1 MARKSRKQLIV
12 EDENVSSMEVNSEDT
27 TDVLTSIEE
36 NDTVVEVVEDVVD
49 NADVVNDADIV
60 DNIEEDNTIVEN
72 DDISIENEPH
82 VYQTTPSDED
92 EIIDAEVV
100 EPQPKPI
107 NTDYL
112 PMLIGMKLAFAPSK
126 AVLDGINTMLPY
138 FKNPN
143 AEDAT
148 YEHDERVAILK
159 MNDIVIS
166 AILNTFEYW
175 YNSIHKL
182 VCDEVEKVLFVP
194 KTKYSIPINY
204 IAGTDIHATLSQNL
218 TSMHDNYYKPVCKCI
233 QEFEQYIQDDDI
245 DAMKSTY
252 TELRRYLVGVK
263 KMIRHMRSIL
273 EDKED
278 EESVIEMGG
287 EVNDVQTES
296 VSEENLVTADTEML
310 NESVDE
316 NIEAPTDE
324 LTENED

>member
-1 MARKSRKQLIV
+1 MARKSRKQALV
-12 EDENVSSMEVNSEDT
+12 EEENVSPIEVTNEDT
-27 TDVLTSIEE
+27 TEVLTSIEE
-36 NDTVVEVVEDVVD
+36 NDTIVEDVVD
-49 NADVVNDADIV
+49 NTDF
-60 DNIEEDNTIVEN
+60 EN
-72 DDISIENEPH
+72 DDIPIEEESCVN
-82 VYQTTPSDED
+82 QTAPSDED

-204 IAGTDIHATLSQNL
+204 IAGTDTHATLSQNL

-233 QEFEQYIQDDDI
+233 QEFEQHIQNDDI

-278 EESVIEMGG
+278 EEYVIEMGG
-287 EVNDVQTES
+287 EVDDVQTES
-296 VSEENLVTADTEML
+296 VSEEILETADNEMST
-310 NESVDE
+310 ESVDE
-316 NIEAPTDE
+316 NIEASTDE
-324 LTENED
+324 LEKED

>member
-1 MARKSRKQLIV
+1 MARKSRKQPIV
-12 EDENVSSMEVNSEDT
+12 EEENVSSMEVKTEDT
-27 TDVLTSIEE
+27 AEVLTSIEE
-36 NDTVVEVVEDVVD
+36 NDTVDNVD
-49 NADVVNDADIV
+49 IVNEADIV
-60 DNIEEDNTIVEN
+60 DNVEEDTTIVE
-72 DDISIENEPH
+72 DDISTDSEP
-82 VYQTTPSDED
+82 YINQSAPSEED

-182 VCDEVEKVLFVP
+182 VCEEVEKVLFVP

-204 IAGTDIHATLSQNL
+204 IAGTDVHATLSQNL

-233 QEFEQYIQDDDI
+233 QEFEQYIQDDDV

-278 EESVIEMGG
+278 EECVIEMGG
-287 EVNDVQTES
+287 EVDDVQTES
-296 VSEENLVTADTEML
+296 VSEENLETAED
-310 NESVDE
+310 ESVDE
-316 NIEAPTDE
+316 NIETPTDE
-324 LTENED
+324 LEKED

>member
-1 MARKSRKQLIV
+1 MARKSRKQPIV
-12 EDENVSSMEVNSEDT
+12 EEENVSPMEVNNEDT
-27 TDVLTSIEE
+27 TEVLTSIEE
-36 NDTVVEVVEDVVD
+36 NDTIVEDVVD
-49 NADVVNDADIV
+49 NVDVVNDADIV
-60 DNIEEDNTIVEN
+60 DNAEEDNTIVEDESYVN
-72 DDISIENEPH
+72 QSA
-82 VYQTTPSDED
+82 PSEED

-175 YNSIHKL
+175 YNSVHKL
-182 VCDEVEKVLFVP
+182 VCEEVEKVLFVP
-194 KTKYSIPINY
+194 KVKYSIPINY

-233 QEFEQYIQDDDI
+233 QEFEQYIQDDDV

-278 EESVIEMGG
+278 EECVIEMGG
-287 EVNDVQTES
+287 EVDDIQTES
-296 VSEENLVTADTEML
+296 VSEENLETAED
-310 NESVDE
+310 ESVDE
-316 NIEAPTDE
+316 NTETPIDE
-324 LTENED
+324 LEKED

>member
-1 MARKSRKQLIV
+1 MARKSRKQPIV
-12 EDENVSSMEVNSEDT
+12 EDENVSSMEVKNEDT
-27 TDVLTSIEE
+27 AEVLTSIEE
-36 NDTVVEVVEDVVD
+36 NDTVDNVD
-49 NADVVNDADIV
+49 IVNDADIV
-60 DNIEEDNTIVEN
+60 DNTEEDNTIVEN
-72 DDISIENEPH
+72 DDISIEDESRVNH
-82 VYQTTPSDED
+82 QTTPSDED
-92 EIIDAEVV
+92 EIIDAEIV

-182 VCDEVEKVLFVP
+182 VCEEVEKVLFVP

-204 IAGTDIHATLSQNL
+204 IAGTDTHATLSQNL

-233 QEFEQYIQDDDI
+233 QEFEQHIQNDDI

-278 EESVIEMGG
+278 EEYVIEMGG
-287 EVNDVQTES
+287 EVDDIQTES
-296 VSEENLVTADTEML
+296 VSEKNLETADDEKL

-316 NIEAPTDE
+316 NIETPTDE
-324 LTENED
+324 LTEKED

>member
-1 MARKSRKQLIV
+1 MARKSRKQALV
-12 EDENVSSMEVNSEDT
+12 EEENVSPIEVTNEDT
-27 TDVLTSIEE
+27 TEVLTSIEE
-36 NDTVVEVVEDVVD
+36 NDTIVEDVVD
-49 NADVVNDADIV
+49 NADFAD
-60 DNIEEDNTIVEN
+60 DG
-72 DDISIENEPH
+72 DISIEEEPC
-82 VYQTTPSDED
+82 VNQSAPSDED

-194 KTKYSIPINY
+194 KIKYSIPINY
-204 IAGTDIHATLSQNL
+204 IAGTDTHATLSQNL

-233 QEFEQYIQDDDI
+233 QEFEQHIQNDDI

-278 EESVIEMGG
+278 EEYVIEMGG
-287 EVNDVQTES
+287 EVDDVQTES
-296 VSEENLVTADTEML
+296 VSEEILETADNEMST
-310 NESVDE
+310 ESVDE
-316 NIEAPTDE
+316 NIEAPIDE
-324 LTENED
+324 LEKED

>member
-1 MARKSRKQLIV
+1 MARKSRKQALV
-12 EDENVSSMEVNSEDT
+12 EEESVSPVEVNTEDT
-27 TDVLTSIEE
+27 TEVLTSIEE
-36 NDTVVEVVEDVVD
+36 NDTIVEDVVD
-49 NADVVNDADIV
+49 NTDF
-60 DNIEEDNTIVEN
+60 EN
-72 DDISIENEPH
+72 DDISIEEEPC
-82 VYQTTPSDED
+82 VNQSAPSDED

-204 IAGTDIHATLSQNL
+204 IAGTDTHATLSQNL

-233 QEFEQYIQDDDI
+233 QEFEQHIQNDDI

-278 EESVIEMGG
+278 EEYVIEMGG
-287 EVNDVQTES
+287 EVDDVQTES
-296 VSEENLVTADTEML
+296 VSEEILETADNEMPT
-310 NESVDE
+310 ESVDE

-324 LTENED
+324 LEKED

>member
-1 MARKSRKQLIV
+1 MARKSRKQPIV
-12 EDENVSSMEVNSEDT
+12 EDENVSSMEVKTEDT
-27 TDVLTSIEE
+27 AEVLTSIEE
-36 NDTVVEVVEDVVD
+36 NDTVD
-49 NADVVNDADIV
+49 NADIVNDADIV
-60 DNIEEDNTIVEN
+60 DNVEEDTTIVE
-72 DDISIENEPH
+72 DDISTDNEP
-82 VYQTTPSDED
+82 YINQSAPSEED

-182 VCDEVEKVLFVP
+182 VCEEVEKVLFVP

-233 QEFEQYIQDDDI
+233 QEFEQYIQDDDV

-278 EESVIEMGG
+278 EECIIEMGG
-287 EVNDVQTES
+287 EVDAQTES
-296 VSEENLVTADTEML
+296 VSEENLETADNEMST
-310 NESVDE
+310 ESVDE
-316 NIEAPTDE
+316 NIEASTDE
-324 LTENED
+324 LEKED

>member
-1 MARKSRKQLIV
+1 MARKSRKQPIV
-12 EDENVSSMEVNSEDT
+12 EEENVSSMEVKNEDT
-27 TDVLTSIEE
+27 AEVLTSIEE
-36 NDTVVEVVEDVVD
+36 NDTVD
-49 NADVVNDADIV
+49 NADIVNDTDIV
-60 DNIEEDNTIVEN
+60 DNVEEDTTIVE
-72 DDISIENEPH
+72 DDISTDNEP
-82 VYQTTPSDED
+82 YINQSAPSEED

-182 VCDEVEKVLFVP
+182 VCEEVEKVLFVP

-233 QEFEQYIQDDDI
+233 QEFEQYIQDDDV

-278 EESVIEMGG
+278 EECVIEMGG
-287 EVNDVQTES
+287 EVDDVQTES
-296 VSEENLVTADTEML
+296 VSEEILETAEDEMST
-310 NESVDE
+310 ESVD
-316 NIEAPTDE
+316 EAPTDE
-324 LTENED
+324 LTENEE

>member
-1 MARKSRKQLIV
+1 MARKSRKQPIV
-12 EDENVSSMEVNSEDT
+12 EEENVSSMEVKTEDT
-27 TDVLTSIEE
+27 AEVLTSIEE
-36 NDTVVEVVEDVVD
+36 NDTVD
-49 NADVVNDADIV
+49 NADIVNEADIV
-60 DNIEEDNTIVEN
+60 DNVEEDTTIVE
-72 DDISIENEPH
+72 DDISTDNEP
-82 VYQTTPSDED
+82 YINQSAPSEED

-182 VCDEVEKVLFVP
+182 VCEEVEKVLFVP

-233 QEFEQYIQDDDI
+233 QEFEQYIQDDDV

-278 EESVIEMGG
+278 EECVIEMGG
-287 EVNDVQTES
+287 EVDDVQIES
-296 VSEENLVTADTEML
+296 VSEEILETAED
-310 NESVDE
+310 ESVDE
-316 NIEAPTDE
+316 NVETPTDE
-324 LTENED
+324 LEKED

>member
-1 MARKSRKQLIV
+1 MARKSRKQALV
-12 EDENVSSMEVNSEDT
+12 EEENVSPIEVTNEDT
-27 TDVLTSIEE
+27 TEVLTSIEE
-36 NDTVVEVVEDVVD
+36 NDTADNVD
-49 NADVVNDADIV
+49 IVNDADIV

-72 DDISIENEPH
+72 DDIPIEEEPC
-82 VYQTTPSDED
+82 VNQTAPSDED

-204 IAGTDIHATLSQNL
+204 IAGTDTHATLSQNL

-233 QEFEQYIQDDDI
+233 QEFEQHIQNDDI

-278 EESVIEMGG
+278 EEYVIEMGG
-287 EVNDVQTES
+287 EVDDIQTES
-296 VSEENLVTADTEML
+296 VSEEILETADNEMST
-310 NESVDE
+310 ESVDE

-324 LTENED
+324 LEKED

>member
-1 MARKSRKQLIV
+1 MARKSRKQPIV
-12 EDENVSSMEVNSEDT
+12 EEENVSSMEVKNEDT
-27 TDVLTSIEE
+27 AEVLTSIEE
-36 NDTVVEVVEDVVD
+36 NDTVDNVD
-49 NADVVNDADIV
+49 IVNDADIV
-60 DNIEEDNTIVEN
+60 DNVEEDNTIVE
-72 DDISIENEPH
+72 DDISTDSEP
-82 VYQTTPSDED
+82 YINQSAPSEED

-182 VCDEVEKVLFVP
+182 VCEEVEKVLFVP

-204 IAGTDIHATLSQNL
+204 IAGTDVHATLSQNL

-233 QEFEQYIQDDDI
+233 QEFEQYIQDDDV

-278 EESVIEMGG
+278 EECVIEMGG
-287 EVNDVQTES
+287 EVDDIQTES
-296 VSEENLVTADTEML
+296 VSEEILETVED
-310 NESVDE
+310 ESVDE
-316 NIEAPTDE
+316 NIETPTDE
-324 LTENED
+324 LEKED

>member
-1 MARKSRKQLIV
+1 MARKSRKQPIV
-12 EDENVSSMEVNSEDT
+12 EEENVSSMEVKNEDT
-27 TDVLTSIEE
+27 AEVLTSIEE
-36 NDTVVEVVEDVVD
+36 NDTVD
-49 NADVVNDADIV
+49 NADIVNDATIV
-60 DNIEEDNTIVEN
+60 DNVDNVDNVEEDTTIVE
-72 DDISIENEPH
+72 DDISTDNEP
-82 VYQTTPSDED
+82 YINQSAPSEED

-182 VCDEVEKVLFVP
+182 VCEEVEKVLFVP

-233 QEFEQYIQDDDI
+233 QEFEQYIQDDDV

-278 EESVIEMGG
+278 EECVIEMGG
-287 EVNDVQTES
+287 EVDDIQTES
-296 VSEENLVTADTEML
+296 VSEENLETADE
-310 NESVDE
+310 ESVDE
-316 NIEAPTDE
+316 NIETSTDE
-324 LTENED
+324 LEKED

>member
-1 MARKSRKQLIV
+1 MARKSRKQPIV
-12 EDENVSSMEVNSEDT
+12 EDENVSSMEVKNEDT
-27 TDVLTSIEE
+27 AEVLTSIEE
-36 NDTVVEVVEDVVD
+36 NDTVDNVD
-49 NADVVNDADIV
+49 IVNDADIV
-60 DNIEEDNTIVEN
+60 DSVEEDTTIVE
-72 DDISIENEPH
+72 DDISTDNEP
-82 VYQTTPSDED
+82 YINQSAPSEED

-182 VCDEVEKVLFVP
+182 VCEEVEKVLFVP

-233 QEFEQYIQDDDI
+233 QEFEQYIQDDDV

-278 EESVIEMGG
+278 EECVIEMGG
-287 EVNDVQTES
+287 EIDNIQTES
-296 VSEENLVTADTEML
+296 VSEENLETAED
-310 NESVDE
+310 ESVDE
-316 NIEAPTDE
+316 TIETPIDE
-324 LTENED
+324 LEKED

>member
-1 MARKSRKQLIV
+1 MARKSRKQPIV
-12 EDENVSSMEVNSEDT
+12 EDENVSSMEVKNEDT
-27 TDVLTSIEE
+27 AEVLTSIEE
-36 NDTVVEVVEDVVD
+36 NDTDNVD
-49 NADVVNDADIV
+49 IVNDTGI
-60 DNIEEDNTIVEN
+60 DNVEEDTTIVE
-72 DDISIENEPH
+72 DDISTDNESY
-82 VYQTTPSDED
+82 VNQSAPSEED

-182 VCDEVEKVLFVP
+182 VCEEVEKVLFVP

-233 QEFEQYIQDDDI
+233 QEFEQHIQNDDI

-278 EESVIEMGG
+278 EECVIEMGG
-287 EVNDVQTES
+287 EIDNIQTES
-296 VSEENLVTADTEML
+296 VSEENLETADNEMST
-310 NESVDE
+310 ESVDE
-316 NIEAPTDE
+316 NIEAPIDE
-324 LTENED
+324 LEKED

>member
-1 MARKSRKQLIV
+1 
-12 EDENVSSMEVNSEDT
+12 MEVKNEDT
-27 TDVLTSIEE
+27 SEVLTSIEE
-36 NDTVVEVVEDVVD
+36 NDTNDNVD
-49 NADVVNDADIV
+49 IVNDADIV
-60 DNIEEDNTIVEN
+60 NNVEEDTTIVE
-72 DDISIENEPH
+72 DDISTDSEP
-82 VYQTTPSDED
+82 YINQSAPSEED

-182 VCDEVEKVLFVP
+182 VCEEVEKVLFVP

-204 IAGTDIHATLSQNL
+204 IAGTDVHATLSQNL

-233 QEFEQYIQDDDI
+233 QEFEQYIQDDDV

-278 EESVIEMGG
+278 EECVIEMGG
-287 EVNDVQTES
+287 EVDNIQTES
-296 VSEENLVTADTEML
+296 VSEENLETADED
-310 NESVDE
+310 SVDE
-316 NIEAPTDE
+316 NIETPTDE
-324 LTENED
+324 LTEKED

>member
-1 MARKSRKQLIV
+1 MARKSRKQPIV
-12 EDENVSSMEVNSEDT
+12 EDENVSSMEVKTEDT
-27 TDVLTSIEE
+27 AEVLTSIEE
-36 NDTVVEVVEDVVD
+36 NDTVD
-49 NADVVNDADIV
+49 NTDIVNDADIV
-60 DNIEEDNTIVEN
+60 DNVEEDTTIVE
-72 DDISIENEPH
+72 DDISTDNEP
-82 VYQTTPSDED
+82 YINQSAPSEED

-182 VCDEVEKVLFVP
+182 VCEEVEKVLFVP

-204 IAGTDIHATLSQNL
+204 IAGTDTHATLSQNL
-218 TSMHDNYYKPVCKCI
+218 TSMHDNYYKPVCKRI
-233 QEFEQYIQDDDI
+233 QEFEQHIQDDDI

-278 EESVIEMGG
+278 EECVIEMGG
-287 EVNDVQTES
+287 EVDDVQTES
-296 VSEENLVTADTEML
+296 VSEENLETAED
-310 NESVDE
+310 ESVDE
-316 NIEAPTDE
+316 NIETPTDE
-324 LTENED
+324 LEKED

>member
-1 MARKSRKQLIV
+1 MARKSRKQPIV
-12 EDENVSSMEVNSEDT
+12 EEENVSSMEVKNEDT
-27 TDVLTSIEE
+27 AEVLTSIEE
-36 NDTVVEVVEDVVD
+36 NDTVD
-49 NADVVNDADIV
+49 NADIVNDTDIV
-60 DNIEEDNTIVEN
+60 DNVEEDTTIVE
-72 DDISIENEPH
+72 DDISTDNEP
-82 VYQTTPSDED
+82 YINQSAPSEED

-182 VCDEVEKVLFVP
+182 VCEEVEKVLFVP

-204 IAGTDIHATLSQNL
+204 IAGTDVHATLSQNL

-233 QEFEQYIQDDDI
+233 QEFEQYIQDDDV

-278 EESVIEMGG
+278 EECVIEMGG
-287 EVNDVQTES
+287 EIDDVQTES
-296 VSEENLVTADTEML
+296 VSEEILETAEDEMST
-310 NESVDE
+310 ESVD
-316 NIEAPTDE
+316 EAPTDE
-324 LTENED
+324 LTENEE

>member
-1 MARKSRKQLIV
+1 MARKSRKQPIV
-12 EDENVSSMEVNSEDT
+12 EEENVSSMEVKNEDT
-27 TDVLTSIEE
+27 AEVLTSIEE
-36 NDTVVEVVEDVVD
+36 NDTVDNVD
-49 NADVVNDADIV
+49 IVNDADIV
-60 DNIEEDNTIVEN
+60 DNVEEDTTIVE
-72 DDISIENEPH
+72 DDISTDNEP
-82 VYQTTPSDED
+82 YINQSAPSEED

-182 VCDEVEKVLFVP
+182 VCEEVEKVLFVP

-233 QEFEQYIQDDDI
+233 QEFERYIQDDDV

-278 EESVIEMGG
+278 EECVIEMGG
-287 EVNDVQTES
+287 EVDNVQTES
-296 VSEENLVTADTEML
+296 VSEENLETADE
-310 NESVDE
+310 ESVDE
-316 NIEAPTDE
+316 NVETPTDE
-324 LTENED
+324 LEKED

>member
-1 MARKSRKQLIV
+1 MARKSRKQPIV
-12 EDENVSSMEVNSEDT
+12 EDENVSSMEVKNEDT
-27 TDVLTSIEE
+27 AEVLTSIEE
-36 NDTVVEVVEDVVD
+36 NDTDNVD
-49 NADVVNDADIV
+49 IVNDTGI
-60 DNIEEDNTIVEN
+60 DNVEEDTTIVE
-72 DDISIENEPH
+72 DDISTDNESY
-82 VYQTTPSDED
+82 VNQSAPSEED

-182 VCDEVEKVLFVP
+182 VCEEVEKVLFVP

-233 QEFEQYIQDDDI
+233 QEFEQYIQDDDV
-245 DAMKSTY
+245 DAMKMTY

-278 EESVIEMGG
+278 EECVIEMGG
-287 EVNDVQTES
+287 EIDNIQTES
-296 VSEENLVTADTEML
+296 VSEENLETVDNEMST
-310 NESVDE
+310 ESVDE
-316 NIEAPTDE
+316 NIEAPIDE
-324 LTENED
+324 LEKED

>member
-1 MARKSRKQLIV
+1 MARKSRKQPIV
-12 EDENVSSMEVNSEDT
+12 EEENVSPMEVNNEDT
-27 TDVLTSIEE
+27 TEVLTSIEE
-36 NDTVVEVVEDVVD
+36 NDTVDNVD
-49 NADVVNDADIV
+49 IVNDADIV
-60 DNIEEDNTIVEN
+60 NNVEEDTTIVE
-72 DDISIENEPH
+72 DDISTDSEP
-82 VYQTTPSDED
+82 YINQSAPSEED

-182 VCDEVEKVLFVP
+182 VCEEVEKVLFVP

-204 IAGTDIHATLSQNL
+204 IAGTDVHATLSQNL

-233 QEFEQYIQDDDI
+233 QEFEQYIQDDDV

-278 EESVIEMGG
+278 EECVIEMGG
-287 EVNDVQTES
+287 EVDNIQTES
-296 VSEENLVTADTEML
+296 VSEENLETADED
-310 NESVDE
+310 SVDE
-316 NIEAPTDE
+316 NIETPTDE
-324 LTENED
+324 LTEKED

>member
-1 MARKSRKQLIV
+1 MARKSRKQALV
-12 EDENVSSMEVNSEDT
+12 EEENVSPMEVYNEDT
-27 TDVLTSIEE
+27 TEVLTSIEE
-36 NDTVVEVVEDVVD
+36 NDTIVEDAVD
-49 NADVVNDADIV
+49 NADFEN
-60 DNIEEDNTIVEN
+60 DNIPIEE
-72 DDISIENEPH
+72 EPC
-82 VYQTTPSDED
+82 VNQTAPSDED

-204 IAGTDIHATLSQNL
+204 IAGTDTHATLSQNL

-233 QEFEQYIQDDDI
+233 QEFEQHIQNDDI

-278 EESVIEMGG
+278 EEYVIEMGG
-287 EVNDVQTES
+287 EVDDVQTES
-296 VSEENLVTADTEML
+296 VSEEILETADNEMST
-310 NESVDE
+310 ESVDE
-316 NIEAPTDE
+316 NIEASTDE
-324 LTENED
+324 LEKED

>member
-1 MARKSRKQLIV
+1 MARKSRKQPIV
-12 EDENVSSMEVNSEDT
+12 EDENVSSMEVKNEDT
-27 TDVLTSIEE
+27 AEVLTSIEE
-36 NDTVVEVVEDVVD
+36 NDTVDNVD
-49 NADVVNDADIV
+49 IVNDADIV
-60 DNIEEDNTIVEN
+60 DNTEEDNTIVEN
-72 DDISIENEPH
+72 DDISIEDESRVNH
-82 VYQTTPSDED
+82 QTTPSDED
-92 EIIDAEVV
+92 EIIDAEIV

-182 VCDEVEKVLFVP
+182 VCEEVEKVLFVP

-204 IAGTDIHATLSQNL
+204 IAGTDTHATLSQNL

-233 QEFEQYIQDDDI
+233 QEFEQHIQNDDI

-278 EESVIEMGG
+278 EEYVIEMGG
-287 EVNDVQTES
+287 EVGDIQTES
-296 VSEENLVTADTEML
+296 VSEEILETAED
-310 NESVDE
+310 ESVDE
-316 NIEAPTDE
+316 NIETPTDE
-324 LTENED
+324 LTENEE

>member
-1 MARKSRKQLIV
+1 MARKSRKQPIV
-12 EDENVSSMEVNSEDT
+12 EEENVSSMEVKNEDT
-27 TDVLTSIEE
+27 AEVLTSIEE
-36 NDTVVEVVEDVVD
+36 NDTVD
-49 NADVVNDADIV
+49 NADLVNDADIV
-60 DNIEEDNTIVEN
+60 DNVEEDTTIVE
-72 DDISIENEPH
+72 DDISTDSEP
-82 VYQTTPSDED
+82 YINQSAPSEED

-182 VCDEVEKVLFVP
+182 VCEEVEKVLFVP

-204 IAGTDIHATLSQNL
+204 IAGTDVHATLSQNL

-233 QEFEQYIQDDDI
+233 QEFEQYIQDDDV

-278 EESVIEMGG
+278 EECVIEMGG
-287 EVNDVQTES
+287 EVDDVQTES
-296 VSEENLVTADTEML
+296 VSEENLETAED
-310 NESVDE
+310 ESVDE
-316 NIEAPTDE
+316 NIETPTDE
-324 LTENED
+324 LEKED

>member
-1 MARKSRKQLIV
+1 MARKSRKQPIV
-12 EDENVSSMEVNSEDT
+12 EDENVSSMEVKNEDT
-27 TDVLTSIEE
+27 AEVLTSIEE
-36 NDTVVEVVEDVVD
+36 NDTVDNVD
-49 NADVVNDADIV
+49 IVNDADIV
-60 DNIEEDNTIVEN
+60 DNVEEDNTIVEN
-72 DDISIENEPH
+72 DDISIEDESRVNH
-82 VYQTTPSDED
+82 QTTPSDED
-92 EIIDAEVV
+92 EIIDAEIV

-182 VCDEVEKVLFVP
+182 VCEEVEKVLFVP

-204 IAGTDIHATLSQNL
+204 IAGTDTHATLSQNL

-233 QEFEQYIQDDDI
+233 QEFEQHIQNDDI

-278 EESVIEMGG
+278 EEYVIEMGG
-287 EVNDVQTES
+287 EVGDIQTES
-296 VSEENLVTADTEML
+296 VSEEILETAED
-310 NESVDE
+310 ESVDE
-316 NIEAPTDE
+316 NIETPTDE
-324 LTENED
+324 LTENEE

>member
-1 MARKSRKQLIV
+1 MARKSRKQPIV
-12 EDENVSSMEVNSEDT
+12 EEENVSSMEVKNEDT
-27 TDVLTSIEE
+27 AEVLTSIEE
-36 NDTVVEVVEDVVD
+36 NDTVDNVD
-49 NADVVNDADIV
+49 IVNDADIV
-60 DNIEEDNTIVEN
+60 DNVEEDTTIVE
-72 DDISIENEPH
+72 DDISTDNEP
-82 VYQTTPSDED
+82 YINQSAPSEED

-182 VCDEVEKVLFVP
+182 VCEEVEKVLFVP

-233 QEFEQYIQDDDI
+233 QEFEQYIQDDDV

-278 EESVIEMGG
+278 EECVIEMGG
-287 EVNDVQTES
+287 EVDDVQTES
-296 VSEENLVTADTEML
+296 VSEEILETAED
-310 NESVDE
+310 ESVDE
-316 NIEAPTDE
+316 TIETPTDE
-324 LTENED
+324 LEKED

>member
-1 MARKSRKQLIV
+1 MARKSRKQPIV
-12 EDENVSSMEVNSEDT
+12 EEEKVSSMEVKNEDT
-27 TDVLTSIEE
+27 SEVLTSIEE
-36 NDTVVEVVEDVVD
+36 NDTNDNVD
-49 NADVVNDADIV
+49 IVNDADIV
-60 DNIEEDNTIVEN
+60 NNVEEDTTIVE
-72 DDISIENEPH
+72 DDISTDSEP
-82 VYQTTPSDED
+82 YINQSAPSEED
-92 EIIDAEVV
+92 EIIDAEVD

-182 VCDEVEKVLFVP
+182 VCEEVEKVLFVP

-204 IAGTDIHATLSQNL
+204 IAGTDVHATLSQNL

-233 QEFEQYIQDDDI
+233 QEFEQYIQDDDV

-278 EESVIEMGG
+278 EECVIEMGG
-287 EVNDVQTES
+287 EVDNIQTES
-296 VSEENLVTADTEML
+296 VSEENLETADED
-310 NESVDE
+310 SVDE
-316 NIEAPTDE
+316 NIETPTDE
-324 LTENED
+324 LTEKED

>member
-1 MARKSRKQLIV
+1 MARKSRKQPIV
-12 EDENVSSMEVNSEDT
+12 EEENVSSMEVKNEDT
-27 TDVLTSIEE
+27 AEVLTSIEE
-36 NDTVVEVVEDVVD
+36 NDTVDNVD
-49 NADVVNDADIV
+49 IVNDADIV
-60 DNIEEDNTIVEN
+60 DNVEEDTTIVE
-72 DDISIENEPH
+72 DDISTDNEP
-82 VYQTTPSDED
+82 YINQSAPSEED

-182 VCDEVEKVLFVP
+182 VCEEVEKVLFVP

-204 IAGTDIHATLSQNL
+204 IAGTDVHATLSQNL

-233 QEFEQYIQDDDI
+233 QEFEQYIQDDDV

-278 EESVIEMGG
+278 EECVIEMGG
-287 EVNDVQTES
+287 EVDDVQTES
-296 VSEENLVTADTEML
+296 VSEENLETAED
-310 NESVDE
+310 ESVDE
-316 NIEAPTDE
+316 NIETPTDE
-324 LTENED
+324 LEKED

>member
-1 MARKSRKQLIV
+1 MARKSRKQPIV
-12 EDENVSSMEVNSEDT
+12 EEENVSSMEVKTEDT
-27 TDVLTSIEE
+27 AEVLTSIEE
-36 NDTVVEVVEDVVD
+36 NDTID
-49 NADVVNDADIV
+49 NADIVNDTDIV
-60 DNIEEDNTIVEN
+60 DNAEEDTTIVE
-72 DDISIENEPH
+72 DDISTDNEP
-82 VYQTTPSDED
+82 YINQSAPSEED

-182 VCDEVEKVLFVP
+182 VCEEVEKVLFVP

-233 QEFEQYIQDDDI
+233 QEFEQYIQDDDV

-278 EESVIEMGG
+278 EECVIEMGG
-287 EVNDVQTES
+287 EVDDIQTES
-296 VSEENLVTADTEML
+296 VSEENLETADE
-310 NESVDE
+310 EPVDE
-316 NIEAPTDE
+316 NIETPTDE
-324 LTENED
+324 LEKED

>member
-1 MARKSRKQLIV
+1 MARKSRKQPIV
-12 EDENVSSMEVNSEDT
+12 EDENVSAMEVKNEDT
-27 TDVLTSIEE
+27 AEVLTSIEE
-36 NDTVVEVVEDVVD
+36 NDTVDNVD
-49 NADVVNDADIV
+49 IANDADIV
-60 DNIEEDNTIVEN
+60 DNVDNTEEDNTIVEN
-72 DDISIENEPH
+72 DDISIEDEPRVNH
-82 VYQTTPSDED
+82 QTTPSDED
-92 EIIDAEVV
+92 EIIDAEIV

-182 VCDEVEKVLFVP
+182 VCEEVEKVLFVP

-204 IAGTDIHATLSQNL
+204 IAGTDTHATLSQNL

-233 QEFEQYIQDDDI
+233 QEFEQHIQDDDI

-278 EESVIEMGG
+278 EEYVIEMGG
-287 EVNDVQTES
+287 EVDEADDIQPES
-296 VSEENLVTADTEML
+296 VSEKNLETADDEML
-310 NESVDE
+310 NKSVDE
-316 NIEAPTDE
+316 NIETPTDE

>member
-1 MARKSRKQLIV
+1 MARKSRKQPIV
-12 EDENVSSMEVNSEDT
+12 EEENVSSMEVKTEDT
-27 TDVLTSIEE
+27 AEVLTSIEE
-36 NDTVVEVVEDVVD
+36 NDTVD
-49 NADVVNDADIV
+49 NADIVNDTDIV
-60 DNIEEDNTIVEN
+60 DNVEEDTTIVE
-72 DDISIENEPH
+72 DDISIDNEP
-82 VYQTTPSDED
+82 YINQSAPSEED

-182 VCDEVEKVLFVP
+182 VCEEVEKVLFVP

-233 QEFEQYIQDDDI
+233 QEFEQYIQDDDV

-278 EESVIEMGG
+278 EECVIEMGG
-287 EVNDVQTES
+287 EVDDVQTES
-296 VSEENLVTADTEML
+296 VSEEILETAED
-310 NESVDE
+310 ESVDE
-316 NIEAPTDE
+316 NVETPADE
-324 LTENED
+324 LEKED

>member
-1 MARKSRKQLIV
+1 MARKSRKQPIV
-12 EDENVSSMEVNSEDT
+12 EEEKVSSMEVKNEDT
-27 TDVLTSIEE
+27 SEVLTSIEE
-36 NDTVVEVVEDVVD
+36 NDTNDNVD
-49 NADVVNDADIV
+49 IVNDADIV
-60 DNIEEDNTIVEN
+60 NNVEEDTTIVE
-72 DDISIENEPH
+72 DDISTDSEP
-82 VYQTTPSDED
+82 YINQSAPSEED

-182 VCDEVEKVLFVP
+182 VCEEVEKVLFVP

-204 IAGTDIHATLSQNL
+204 IAGTDVHATLSQNL

-233 QEFEQYIQDDDI
+233 QEFEQYIQDDDV

-278 EESVIEMGG
+278 EECVIEMGG
-287 EVNDVQTES
+287 EVDNIQTES
-296 VSEENLVTADTEML
+296 VSEENLETADED
-310 NESVDE
+310 SVDE
-316 NIEAPTDE
+316 NIETPTDE
-324 LTENED
+324 LTEKED

>member
-1 MARKSRKQLIV
+1 MARKSRKQPIV
-12 EDENVSSMEVNSEDT
+12 EEENVSSMEVKNEDT
-27 TDVLTSIEE
+27 AEVLTSIEE
-36 NDTVVEVVEDVVD
+36 NDTVDNVD
-49 NADVVNDADIV
+49 IVNEADIV
-60 DNIEEDNTIVEN
+60 DNVEEDTTIVE
-72 DDISIENEPH
+72 DDISTDSEP
-82 VYQTTPSDED
+82 YINQSAPSEED

-182 VCDEVEKVLFVP
+182 VCEEVEKVLFVP

-233 QEFEQYIQDDDI
+233 QEFEQYIQDDDV

-278 EESVIEMGG
+278 EECVIEMGG
-287 EVNDVQTES
+287 EVDDIQTES
-296 VSEENLVTADTEML
+296 VSEEILETAED
-310 NESVDE
+310 ESVDE
-316 NIEAPTDE
+316 TIETPTDE
-324 LTENED
+324 LEKED

>member
-1 MARKSRKQLIV
+1 MARKSRKQPIV
-12 EDENVSSMEVNSEDT
+12 EEENVSSMEVKNEDT
-27 TDVLTSIEE
+27 AEVLTSIEE
-36 NDTVVEVVEDVVD
+36 NDTDNVD
-49 NADVVNDADIV
+49 IVNDTDIV
-60 DNIEEDNTIVEN
+60 DNVEEDTTIVE
-72 DDISIENEPH
+72 DDISTDNEP
-82 VYQTTPSDED
+82 YINQSAPSEED

-182 VCDEVEKVLFVP
+182 VCEEVEKVLFVP

-204 IAGTDIHATLSQNL
+204 IAGTDVHATLSQNL

-233 QEFEQYIQDDDI
+233 QEFEQYIQDDDV

-278 EESVIEMGG
+278 EECVIEMGG
-287 EVNDVQTES
+287 EVDDVQTES
-296 VSEENLVTADTEML
+296 VSEENLETAED
-310 NESVDE
+310 ESVDE
-316 NIEAPTDE
+316 NIETPTDE
-324 LTENED
+324 LEKED

>member
-1 MARKSRKQLIV
+1 MARKSRKQPIV
-12 EDENVSSMEVNSEDT
+12 EEEKVSSMEVKNEDT
-27 TDVLTSIEE
+27 SEVLTSIEE
-36 NDTVVEVVEDVVD
+36 NDTNDNVD
-49 NADVVNDADIV
+49 IVNDADIV
-60 DNIEEDNTIVEN
+60 NNVEEDTTIVE
-72 DDISIENEPH
+72 DDISTDNEP
-82 VYQTTPSDED
+82 YINQSAPSEED
-92 EIIDAEVV
+92 EIIDAEVD

-182 VCDEVEKVLFVP
+182 VCEEVEKVLFVP

-204 IAGTDIHATLSQNL
+204 IAGTDVHATLSQNL

-233 QEFEQYIQDDDI
+233 QEFEQYIQDDDV

-278 EESVIEMGG
+278 EECVIEMGG
-287 EVNDVQTES
+287 EVDNIQTES
-296 VSEENLVTADTEML
+296 VSEENLETADED
-310 NESVDE
+310 SVDE
-316 NIEAPTDE
+316 NIETPTDE
-324 LTENED
+324 LTEKED

>member
-1 MARKSRKQLIV
+1 MARKSRKQALV
-12 EDENVSSMEVNSEDT
+12 EEENVSPIEVTNEDT
-27 TDVLTSIEE
+27 TEVLTSIEE
-36 NDTVVEVVEDVVD
+36 NDTIVEDVVD
-49 NADVVNDADIV
+49 NTDF
-60 DNIEEDNTIVEN
+60 EN
-72 DDISIENEPH
+72 DDIPIEEESCVN
-82 VYQTTPSDED
+82 QTAPSDED

-204 IAGTDIHATLSQNL
+204 IAGTDTHATLSQNL

-233 QEFEQYIQDDDI
+233 QEFEQHIQNDDI

-278 EESVIEMGG
+278 EEYVIEMGG
-287 EVNDVQTES
+287 EVDDVQTES
-296 VSEENLVTADTEML
+296 VSEEILETADEMST
-310 NESVDE
+310 ESVDE
-316 NIEAPTDE
+316 NIEAPIDE
-324 LTENED
+324 LEKED

>member
-1 MARKSRKQLIV
+1 MARKSRKQPIV
-12 EDENVSSMEVNSEDT
+12 EEENVSSMEVQTEDT
-27 TDVLTSIEE
+27 AEVLTSIEE
-36 NDTVVEVVEDVVD
+36 NDNVD
-49 NADVVNDADIV
+49 NTDIVNDADIV
-60 DNIEEDNTIVEN
+60 DNVEEDTTIVE
-72 DDISIENEPH
+72 DDISTDSEP
-82 VYQTTPSDED
+82 YINQSAPSEED

-182 VCDEVEKVLFVP
+182 VCEEVEKVLFVP

-204 IAGTDIHATLSQNL
+204 IAGTDVHATLSQNL

-233 QEFEQYIQDDDI
+233 QEFEQYIQDDDV

-278 EESVIEMGG
+278 EECVIEMGG
-287 EVNDVQTES
+287 EVDDVQTES
-296 VSEENLVTADTEML
+296 VSEENLETAED
-310 NESVDE
+310 ESVDE
-316 NIEAPTDE
+316 NIETPTDE
-324 LTENED
+324 LEKED